1 MTVLTTPL
9 KNISPVSSVADKQS
23 DTLSPEDSVHNITP
37 SALDIFSDVYL
48 CLAPGVIRARD
59 AAFYLGMNRN
69 YFRDHVKPYLGT
81 IPIGA
86 HGKGFDRLD
95 LDRWIMYAKT
105 VLGTPPEKTPPWE
118 NLEVNLPA
126 LAEKKKQT
134 AESTAAAFKPGFHKK
149 PSPRDLE
156 KVIAVMAS
164 PPASG

>member
-1 MTVLTTPL
+1 MLTTCI
-9 KNISPVSSVADKQS
+9 NQTSPVSDEAGKKS
-23 DTLSPEDSVHNITP
+23 DTDILKNASPNSAPT
-37 SALDIFSDVYL
+37 ALDIFSDVTL
-48 CLAPGVIRARD
+48 CLAPGIVRARD

-69 YFRDHVKPYLGT
+69 YFRDHVKPYLST

-105 VLGTPPEKTPPWE
+105 VLGAPPEKTPPWE

-126 LAEKKKQT
+126 LAEKKKET
-134 AESTAAAFKPGFHKK
+134 AEGTAAAFKPSFHKK
-149 PSPRDLE
+149 PTPRDLE